1 MKLQGK
7 VALVTGASR
16 GIGKAIAIALA
27 NEGAFIVVNYSSNT
41 DAAHT
46 VVQTIRDAGSEAMA
60 IQADISDTDAIDK
73 MVAEIT
79 EKKEGIDILINNA
92 GIWRGGKL
100 HNLQPDDW
108 DKVIDTNLKGMLAC
122 TRAVLPSMLARQSGK
137 IINISSVIGIIGHPG
152 DTVYGASK
160 AGILGF
166 TKSLAKEVAKK
177 GINVNAV
184 APGIILTD
192 MNRSLDEATRSRLAK
207 NIPMGTI
214 GKPEDVAEVV
224 CFLASGA
231 SYVTGQVWTV
241 DGGYTMIA

>member
-27 NEGAFIVVNYSSNT
+27 NEGAFIVVNYSSNA
-41 DAAHT
+41 DAAHA
-46 VVQTIRDAGSEAMA
+46 VVQTIRAAGSEAMA
-60 IQADISDTDAIDK
+60 IQADISDIDAIDK

-79 EKKEGIDILINNA
+79 EKKGGIDILINNA

-100 HNLQPDDW
+100 HKLQPDDW
-108 DKVIDTNLKGMLAC
+108 DKVLDTNLKGMLAC
-122 TRAVLPSMLARQSGK
+122 TRAVLPSMFARQGGK

-160 AGILGF
+160 AGIFGF

-192 MNRSLDEATRSRLAK
+192 MNKSLDEATRSRLAK

-214 GKPEDVAEVV
+214 GNPEDVAEVV

-231 SYVTGQVWTV
+231 SYVTGQVWAV
-241 DGGYTMIA
+241 DGGYTMMA

>member
-27 NEGAFIVVNYSSNT
+27 NEGAFIVVNYFSNA
-41 DAAHT
+41 DAAYA
-46 VVQTIRDAGSEAMA
+46 VVQTIRAAGSEAMA
-60 IQADISDTDAIDK
+60 IQADISDIDAIDK
-73 MVAEIT
+73 MMAEII
-79 EKKEGIDILINNA
+79 EKKGGIDILINNA

-100 HNLQPDDW
+100 HKLQPDDW
-108 DKVIDTNLKGMLAC
+108 DKVLDTNLKGMLAC
-122 TRAVLPSMLARQSGK
+122 TRAVLPSMLARQGGK

-160 AGILGF
+160 AGIFGF

-192 MNRSLDEATRSRLAK
+192 MNKSLDEATRSRLAK

-214 GKPEDVAEVV
+214 GNPEDVAEVV

-241 DGGYTMIA
+241 DGGYTMMA